1 MRETWSTGT
10 PMVFEVEQA
19 YRFTRKI
26 TDAGAGITW
35 STTEKDGYI
44 RAEDMEMM
52 LEIEDRMSQK
62 RKPDYEV
69 YERPRGAKLLNN

>member
-1 MRETWSTGT
+1 MEYRYSL
-10 PMVFEVEQA
+10 VFEIEQA
-19 YRFTRKI
+19 YRFTRNY

-35 STTEKDGYI
+35 STTEKNGYI
-44 RAEDMEMM
+44 RADEMEIM

-62 RKPDYEV
+62 RKPEYEA